1 MKVVPLRG
9 RICAKTREHL
19 DAYVSNELL
28 IETNQDVLK
37 HLEGCATCSELL
49 QTRLR
54 LKHRLKQT
62 VKSGPVPSG
71 LRDRIRT
78 AIRDEASIRPSPAV
92 WPRWPVAAAA
102 VLLLGL
108 SAVGTLRLWNSR
120 APASEVS
127 SMSQD
132 LTLSEQ
138 VAAVLKVGIS
148 DHIHCVVESHSDQDL
163 LTSEQMAQKMGADYE
178 GLIPALKT
186 ELPEGFFI
194 SVGHRCDANGRQFV
208 HLVLKHDD
216 KVVSVVITEK
226 DGLNFPTSGTRVSNV
241 KADGIT
247 LHHDRLQS
255 LEVVGFQAKS
265 HLAFVVSSLEH
276 EENMQIATR
285 LAPTVSGFLDKL

>member
-1 MKVVPLRG
+1 MKVVPLRD
-9 RICAKTREHL
+9 RICEKTREHL

-28 IETNQDVLK
+28 IETNQEVLK
-37 HLEGCATCSELL
+37 HLESCATCSQLL
-49 QTRLR
+49 PARLR
-54 LKHRLKQT
+54 LKDRLKQT
-62 VKSGPVPSG
+62 VNSRPVPSG

-78 AIRDEASIRPSPAV
+78 AIREEASIRPSRAI
-92 WPRWPVAAAA
+92 WPLGPLAAAA

-120 APASEVS
+120 GPASEVPLTA
-127 SMSQD
+127 QE

-163 LTSEQMAQKMGADYE
+163 LTSEQMAQEMGADYE
-178 GLIPALKT
+178 GLIPMLKT
-186 ELPEGFFI
+186 ELPEGFSI
-194 SVGHRCDANGRQFV
+194 SVGHRCDVNDRKFV
-208 HLVLKHDD
+208 HLVLKHDE
-216 KVVSVVITEK
+216 KVVSIVITEK
-226 DGLNFPTSGTRVSNV
+226 EGLSFPASGTRVSNV

-255 LEVVGFQAKS
+255 LEAVGFQAKS

-276 EENMQIATR
+276 EENLQIATR